1 MKMSPPIGGLFF
13 ALFLTS
19 MPLRHLL
26 STDDLTLDEIRSII
40 GRATQFLTPS
50 GLVSEAVQTLSH
62 RRFVLAFFEP
72 STRTRL
78 SFESA
83 IQRTGASCVHF
94 TEAGSSV
101 EKGESLAET
110 IRTIESMGFDAMIIR
125 HGVNGTHADIV
136 AHTSMTVINAGE
148 GTLSHPTQALL
159 DASTITERFGR
170 IEGIKVAIIGDLLHS
185 RVARS
190 TSSLLSRL
198 GVDVAWCAPDTLA
211 PLDTMFRRIDDARSA
226 MEWADV
232 VYVLRIQRERIISD
246 VVPHVDMY
254 RQKYAITD
262 ELARLYPE
270 KVIMH
275 PGPVNVGVEL
285 DAGVLDMPQC
295 LVHRQVTHGVAIRM
309 SVLEHHCS

>member
-1 MKMSPPIGGLFF
+1 
-13 ALFLTS
+13 

-26 STDDLTLDEIRSII
+26 STEDLTLDQIQTII
-40 GRATQFLTPS
+40 KRAAQLLTPT
-50 GLVSEAVQTLSH
+50 GLSSASVGTLAH

-125 HGVNGTHADIV
+125 HGVNGTHADI
-136 AHTSMTVINAGE
+136 AARTSMTVINAGE

-159 DASTITERFGR
+159 DASTINERFGQ
-170 IEGIKVAIIGDLLHS
+170 IAGVKVAIIGDLLHS

-190 TSSLLSRL
+190 TSSLLARL
-198 GVDVAWCAPDTLA
+198 GADVAWCAPDSLA
-211 PLDTMFRRIDDARSA
+211 PLGSAFRRIDDARSA

-246 VVPHVDMY
+246 VVPDVDVY
-254 RQKYAITD
+254 RSTYAITD
-262 ELARLYPE
+262 ELAQQYSQ

-309 SVLEHHCS
+309 SVLEHHCL

>member
-1 MKMSPPIGGLFF
+1 
-13 ALFLTS
+13 

-40 GRATQFLTPS
+40 ERAAQFLTPT
-50 GLVSEAVQTLSH
+50 GLAVHPVGTLAH

-83 IQRTGASCVHF
+83 IQRTAGSCVHF
-94 TEAGSSV
+94 AEAGSSV
-101 EKGESLAET
+101 EKGESLDET

-125 HGVNGTHADIV
+125 HGVNGIHAGI
-136 AHTSMTVINAGE
+136 AARTSMTIINAGE

-159 DASTITERFGR
+159 DASTINERFGQ
-170 IEGIKVAIIGDLLHS
+170 IAGVKVAIIGDLLHS

-190 TSSLLSRL
+190 TSSLLARL
-198 GVDVAWCAPDTLA
+198 GADVAWCAPDSLA
-211 PLDTMFRRIDDARSA
+211 PLGSAFRRIDDARSA

-232 VYVLRIQRERIISD
+232 VYVLRIQRERIITD
-246 VVPHVDMY
+246 VVPDIEDY
-254 RQKYAITD
+254 RRLYAVTD
-262 ELARLYPE
+262 ELASLYPHRI
-270 KVIMH
+270 VLH
-275 PGPVNVGVEL
+275 PGPVNVGIEL
-285 DAGVLDMPQC
+285 DAGVLHMPQC

-309 SVLEHHCS
+309 SVLEHLCS

>member
-1 MKMSPPIGGLFF
+1 MSPPIGGLFF
-13 ALFLTS
+13 ALFLSS

-26 STDDLTLDEIRSII
+26 STDDLTLDQITSII
-40 GRATQFLTPS
+40 KRAAQFLTPT
-50 GLVSEAVQTLSH
+50 GLVADRVDTLAH
-62 RRFVLAFFEP
+62 RRFVLGFFEP

-125 HGVNGTHADIV
+125 HGVNGTHADI
-136 AHTSMTVINAGE
+136 AARTSMTVINAGE
-148 GTLSHPTQALL
+148 GTHSHPTQALL
-159 DASTITERFGR
+159 DASTITERFGQ
-170 IEGIKVAIIGDLLHS
+170 IDGVKVAIIGDLLHS

-190 TSSLLSRL
+190 TSSLLARL
-198 GVDVAWCAPDTLA
+198 GADVAWCAPDSLA
-211 PLDTMFRRIDDARSA
+211 PLGSEFGRIDDARSA

-246 VVPHVDMY
+246 VVPDVDVY
-254 RQKYAITD
+254 RSKYAITD
-262 ELARLYPE
+262 DLAQLYPK

-285 DAGVLDMPQC
+285 DAGVLDVPQC